1 MNVCFRPIAKFSQR
15 VIVFIIIA
23 FVNYGFS
30 QASVQKKIVKEG
42 PNFKLF
48 NEVEVK
54 PEFEGGVNNFYKYIG
69 YNFKRHE
76 NELYGEIKA
85 FFIIETDGSV
95 SDIEI
100 IKNDLGNIAEK
111 ELIRILKNC
120 PKWIPGYEK
129 GIPVRVKS
137 VIPIKLEKPK

>member
-1 MNVCFRPIAKFSQR
+1 MNSFKWKTKFSQKAIVFI
-15 VIVFIIIA
+15 VIVFG
-23 FVNYGFS
+23 NYGFS
-30 QASVQKKIVKEG
+30 QSPVQKKIVKETS
-42 PNFKLF
+42 NFKWF

-54 PEFEGGVNNFYKYIG
+54 PKFEGGVEKFYKYVG
-69 YNFKRHE
+69 NDFKRPE

-111 ELIRILKNC
+111 ELIRVLKNC
-120 PKWIPGYEK
+120 PKWIPGYDK

-137 VIPIKLEKPK
+137 VIPVKLNKRE